1 MAVERQTPPTQGLAT
16 AGDTSSVTGS
26 ATARLGGWLALLAVY
41 VIWGSTYLAIRYAIE
56 SIPPFLMLGIR
67 FVMAGGSLYLFL
79 RLRGAPAPDRSQWA
93 GSALVGTLLLAGGL
107 GVAAFAEQWVASGLV
122 ALAGAALPLW
132 ATLFAGLWGHWPAR
146 REWAGLVL
154 GFVGV
159 GLLSLENG
167 GQANPLAA
175 GLLLLA
181 PVCWAFGSVWSRR
194 LTLPAGL
201 LSSATE
207 MLAGGSVL
215 LLLGLATGER
225 IQNVTGHALLAIL
238 YLILFGSLIAFS
250 AYGYL
255 LRRVRPVLATSY
267 AYVNPVV
274 AVALGVWLDR
284 ERMTWMGGLSLLLIV
299 VGVSSVVLTREK
311 NRSS

>member
-1 MAVERQTPPTQGLAT
+1 VKKDTTGMAVERQTPPTQGPAT
-16 AGDTSSVTGS
+16 AGDASSVTS
-26 ATARLGGWLALLAVY
+26 ISTPRLSGWVALLAIS

-56 SIPPFLMLGIR
+56 SIPPFLMLGSR
-67 FVMAGGSLYLFL
+67 FVMAGGILYLFL
-79 RLRGAPAPDRSQWA
+79 RLRGAPAPSRSQWV

-122 ALAGAALPLW
+122 ALAGAAIPLW

-167 GQANPLAA
+167 AHANPLAA

-181 PVCWAFGSVWSRR
+181 PVSWAFGSVWSRR
-194 LTLPAGL
+194 LALPSGL

-207 MLAGGSVL
+207 MLAGGSV
-215 LLLGLATGER
+215 T
-225 IQNVTGHALLAIL
+225 VCC
-238 YLILFGSLIAFS
+238 S
-250 AYGYL
+250 
-255 LRRVRPVLATSY
+255 RPDGPHQPGA
-267 AYVNPVV
+267 N
-274 AVALGVWLDR
+274 
-284 ERMTWMGGLSLLLIV
+284 
-299 VGVSSVVLTREK
+299 
-311 NRSS
+311 